1 MTQLKKRGRKPIPDN
16 QKKKP
21 VLIYLSNDQ
30 IDSLGGPLAAKNIL
44 QDYSLFK
51 IKQYEKKQTISNS

>member
-1 MTQLKKRGRKPIPDN
+1 MKQKRGRKPIPDN

-21 VLIYLSNDQ
+21 VIIYLSDEQ
-30 IDSLGGPLAAKNIL
+30 IDILGGTKATKNIL

-51 IKQYEKKQTISNS
+51 IKQNAKKQTISNT